1 MNNQKQTVDISLM
14 SILRIFAVCFV
25 IYFLLYIKDIIFIV
39 FISVF
44 IALIVE
50 PPVNRMEK
58 EKNIPRI
65 FGASALFFS
74 GGIILSLLIYV
85 VAPTLAREIAQM
97 ATNIPLYL
105 NTVDFGYIIENG
117 NDLGFA
123 PSDFQDILV
132 NVSNALKNATF
143 FVVSGAMNLVGGIFS
158 GILILVM
165 SFYLVLEENG
175 TEKFVKALAPRDS
188 QMQSLRIIRKIE
200 KKLGH
205 WFMGQ
210 IALGF
215 IVGFLS
221 FLGLSLIG
229 VPYALVLAIMA
240 GVFELIPYIGPILSA
255 IPAVIIALTVSPA
268 MAGITVVLYFLIQ
281 QFENYLIVPKVMEK
295 SVGLHPIIIII
306 AAILGGKLAGIAGMI
321 LAVPI
326 ATMIFIII
334 EDIKQT
340 KEDNS

>member
-1 MNNQKQTVDISLM
+1 MNNPKQTIDISFT
-14 SILRIFAVCFV
+14 SIFRVFAVCFV
-25 IYFLLYIKDIIFIV
+25 IYFLFFIKDIIFIV
-39 FISVF
+39 FISVL
-44 IALIVE
+44 IAMIVE
-50 PPVNRMEK
+50 PSVNKMEK
-58 EKNIPRI
+58 EKNIPRV
-65 FGASALFFS
+65 FGAGVFFIA
-74 GGIILSLLIYV
+74 GGLVLSLLIYV
-85 VAPTLAREIAQM
+85 VAPPLAKEIAQM
-97 ATNIPLYL
+97 AINIPLYI
-105 NTVDFGYIIENG
+105 NTIDFGYIIKNG
-117 NDLGFA
+117 NDLGFT
-123 PSDFQDILV
+123 PSDFQNILI
-132 NVSNALKNATF
+132 NLSNALKNATY
-143 FVVSGAMNLVGGIFS
+143 FVFNSAMDLVGGIFS
-158 GILILVM
+158 GILVLVM

-175 TEKFVKALAPRDS
+175 TEKFVKVLAPEDS
-188 QMQSLRIIRKIE
+188 QKQLLRIIQKIE

-240 GVFELIPYIGPILSA
+240 GVFELIPYIGPIISA

-268 MAGITVVLYFLIQ
+268 MAGLTFVLYFLIQ

-326 ATMIFIII
+326 ATMIFIIL
-334 EDIKQT
+334 EDIKQNR
-340 KEDNS
+340 ENNS